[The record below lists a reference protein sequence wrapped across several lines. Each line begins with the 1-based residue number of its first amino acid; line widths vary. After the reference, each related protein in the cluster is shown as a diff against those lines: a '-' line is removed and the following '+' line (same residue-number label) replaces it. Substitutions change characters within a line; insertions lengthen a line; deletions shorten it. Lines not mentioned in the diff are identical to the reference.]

1 MIHNGSNVEY
11 EYEYEYLM
19 NGARGVARGGLP
31 SPPPPSLGGPPVCI
45 TVSSVSAVV
54 RCCVVVCWCGWES
67 IGPPVLEWVY
77 KLHLL
82 SSSICKLGLI
92 LLLTGLKIYMLCL
105 KTEET
110 GEQPAVPFRLKSKTS
125 HVSVRQSNF
134 VVYNILKI
142 QQWTLNWPSV
152 TDNVN
157 R

>member
-1 MIHNGSNVEY
+1 MIHNGSTNVEH
-11 EYEYEYLM
+11 EYEYLM
-19 NGARGVARGGLP
+19 KGVQGVARGGLP
-31 SPPPPSLGGPPVCI
+31 SSPPPSLGGPPVCI

-54 RCCVVVCWCGWES
+54 RCCVVWCWCGWES

-82 SSSICKLGLI
+82 SSSICKVGLI
-92 LLLTGLKIYMLCL
+92 LLLTGLRIICL

-110 GEQPAVPFRLKSKTS
+110 GEQPAVPFRLKSKTA
-125 HVSVRQSNF
+125 HVSVRQSNV